1 MDLIR
6 KVFIQIDNLFN
17 NFIVRDIL
25 FTIIIVLIVYVS
37 QFEIG

>member
-6 KVFIQIDNLFN
+6 KVFIQVDNFFN